1 MEEGREPT
9 RPLLFRSISV
19 ITPLAQV
26 RPVHTL
32 PTVHLPDTAPQ
43 VDHPVRPALV
53 AIFVEVRKSHKNAS
67 SMLP

>member
-1 MEEGREPT
+1 MDEGREPT
-9 RPLLFRSISV
+9 RPLLFRSILV
-19 ITPLAQV
+19 ITPLVQV

-43 VDHPVRPALV
+43 VDHPVRPVLV
-53 AIFVEVRKSHKNAS
+53 AIFVELRKSHKKAS